1 MIIQSQENT
10 YNVVFDERW
19 RRSLELHSPPPRK
32 CVTFEVSPDCV
43 ALCEEKGVPLPELPS
58 RGLIGLR
65 AACVRVA
72 HMSGAAEQDDEIHR
86 DEEDTKVMA
95 KDGSTEDPRQLR

>member
-1 MIIQSQENT
+1 MQL
-10 YNVVFDERW
+10 Y
-19 RRSLELHSPPPRK
+19 SPIPRK
-32 CVTFEVSPDCV
+32 CVTFKVNPDCA

-65 AACVRVA
+65 AACARVA

-95 KDGSTEDPRQLR
+95 KDGSTAELLTSLLNARGVSVGA